1 MKEFK
6 NKQRRGS
13 SGIVIAIVLILIIGA
28 FGFLYTSPM
37 FERNAPKIDIASK
50 IDWNLRAPLKLNL
63 SDDTGIKFVRI
74 TLSDGKNNIEIMNK
88 LYTNIVKNQQIDIK
102 FPKTGFTS
110 TKKNF
115 QLLISVVDGS
125 KWNFFSGNG
134 AKKVVS
140 IKIDRRRP
148 ELYIINNSYKIIKGG
163 VASVVFKAKDTNLKD
178 LYIQTNF
185 GKIFHV
191 TPFYKKDYYI
201 SLIAWPVQIKKF
213 RATIVATDDAG
224 NITKVPIRLFYL
236 NRKYRVSKIKLKDNF
251 LDGKISDLIS
261 EYKPELNDASKIE
274 KFKYV
279 NEKLRG
285 INEKI
290 IEKYTSA
297 TDTKMIDNFY
307 QNRFYPLKNG
317 AAVASFGDHR
327 YYSYKGKQI
336 SEAWHLGVD
345 LASNAGAKIRTK
357 NKGVV
362 VFADP
367 NGIYGNNLIIY
378 HGLGL
383 YTLYGHC
390 SNFLVNKG
398 DLVKAGQVIANT
410 GSTGLALGDHLH
422 FGVLVQGIEVRPAEW
437 MDKSWMKKNIFDII
451 KTSKKMID
459 RK

>member
-1 MKEFK
+1 MKELR
-6 NKQRRGS
+6 NKQRKGS
-13 SGIVIAIVLILIIGA
+13 SGIIIAVILILIIGA

-74 TLSDGKNNIEIMNK
+74 TLSDGKNSIEIMKK
-88 LYTNIVKNQQIDIK
+88 LYTNIVKNQQVDIK

-115 QLLISVVDGS
+115 KLLINVVDGS
-125 KWNFFSGNG
+125 KWNFFSGNS

-140 IKIDRRRP
+140 IKIDRIRP
-148 ELYIINNSYKIIKGG
+148 ELYVISNSYKINKGG

-201 SLIAWPVQIKKF
+201 SLIAWPVQVKKF

-224 NITKVPIRLFYL
+224 NITKVPIRLFYR
-236 NRKYRVSKIKLKDNF
+236 NIKFRVSKIKLKDNF
-251 LDGKISDLIS
+251 LDGKVSDLIA
-261 EYKPELNDASKIE
+261 EYKPELSDASKIK
-274 KFKYV
+274 KFKYI
-279 NEKLRG
+279 NENLRD

-290 IEKYTSA
+290 IQKYTAA

-307 QNRFYPLKNG
+307 QNKFYPLKNG
-317 AAVASFGDHR
+317 AKVASFGDHR
-327 YYSYKGKQI
+327 YYSYKDKQI
-336 SEAWHLGVD
+336 SEAWHLGID
-345 LASNAGAKIRTK
+345 LASIAEAKIRTK
-357 NKGVV
+357 NNGVV
-362 VFADP
+362 VFANS

-390 SNFLVNKG
+390 SSFLVNKG
-398 DLVKAGQVIANT
+398 DQVKAGQAIANT

-422 FGVLVQGIEVRPAEW
+422 FAVLVQGIEVRPIEW
-437 MDKSWMKKNIFDII
+437 MGKSWMRKNIFDII
-451 KTSKKMID
+451 KASKKLID